1 MIIEHTCV
9 AFLWQMN
16 NMINTVRIWLFEKH
30 PIYVETCKCLITI
43 LNIYIGFN
51 KGSNDSDSEYG
62 MY

>member
-30 PIYVETCKCLITI
+30 PIYVETCKCVNYNFKHLHWI
-43 LNIYIGFN
+43 
-51 KGSNDSDSEYG
+51 
-62 MY
+62 